1 MSGKLIA
8 LLNPRTW
15 RHDQFQNVSELRDQ
29 SIIDQSIIDQ
39 SIIDQSIIDQ
49 SIIDQ
54 SIIDQSIIDQSVPLI
69 NQFQI
74 NLAESTTQYMK
85 TLARIGL

>member
-1 MSGKLIA
+1 MSGKFIA

-15 RHDQFQNVSELRDQ
+15 RHDQFQNVSELRAQ
-29 SIIDQSIIDQ
+29 SIKNLGLNQL
-39 SIIDQSIIDQ
+39 
-49 SIIDQ
+49 
-54 SIIDQSIIDQSVPLI
+54 LI

-74 NLAESTTQYMK
+74 NLAESKNQYMK